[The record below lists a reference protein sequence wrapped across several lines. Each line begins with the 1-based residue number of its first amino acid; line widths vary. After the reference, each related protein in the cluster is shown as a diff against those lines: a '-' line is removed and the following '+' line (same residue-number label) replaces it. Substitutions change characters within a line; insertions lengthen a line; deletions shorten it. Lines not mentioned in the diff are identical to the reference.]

1 MRKARYEKFA
11 MKIFRYYGKEKRKQI
26 DNQFVY
32 YEFKGL
38 YSPDFPIFQREI
50 RLINRSFIQIKQE
63 NFNANQVKPYCDF
76 PCRNKSQQ
84 QGLYS

>member
-1 MRKARYEKFA
+1 

-50 RLINRSFIQIKQE
+50 R
-63 NFNANQVKPYCDF
+63 ANKPLF
-76 PCRNKSQQ
+76 
-84 QGLYS
+84 YSN